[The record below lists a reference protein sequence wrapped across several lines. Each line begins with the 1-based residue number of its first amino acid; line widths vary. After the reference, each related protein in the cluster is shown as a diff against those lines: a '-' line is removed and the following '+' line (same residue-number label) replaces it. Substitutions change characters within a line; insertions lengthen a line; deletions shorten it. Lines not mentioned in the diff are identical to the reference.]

1 MSAYDFLM
9 EKLKAMQIQGISRQK
24 IFEEWLNNKASVH
37 QTLLRQLQISILK
50 DDATSIKETKIKIQK
65 LARFGK
71 VIQQG
76 LMESETKVDNK
87 PNL

>member
-1 MSAYDFLM
+1 
-9 EKLKAMQIQGISRQK
+9 
-24 IFEEWLNNKASVH
+24 VH